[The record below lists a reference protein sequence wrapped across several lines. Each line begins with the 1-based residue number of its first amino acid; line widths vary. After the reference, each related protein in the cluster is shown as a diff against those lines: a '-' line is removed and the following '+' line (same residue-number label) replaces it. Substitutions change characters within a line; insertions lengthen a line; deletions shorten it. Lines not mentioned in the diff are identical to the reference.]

1 MEREE
6 DGERGWGSPEAQENE
21 WKCADRS
28 GEGEKDILESTRY
41 QGGEGLS
48 GLNGGDLSQNAQY

>member
-48 GLNGGDLSQNAQY
+48 GLNGGDLR